1 MNGPSSKLLLP
12 EVLQKLGNLSLRA
25 RRVAEG
31 ALTGLHRSPHH
42 GASIEFAEHK
52 EYTPGDDLR
61 HIDWKAYGRFDKY
74 YVKRF
79 EQETNLQAHLLVDG
93 SASMEYRSDDVTWS
107 KREYA
112 CVLAASLAHLL
123 IRQQDSA
130 GLLTFSE
137 APVEFVPPRAT
148 TAHLSYIT
156 QALERLQGQGGTDI
170 VRALDHVAEGG
181 RRRSTVILLSD
192 LFDTSPLLLDRLKR
206 LRARG
211 HDVAVFHVLDPW
223 ELTFPFEQLTEFEDL
238 EDPSRKVVADPRGMR
253 DAYLEEMDA
262 FVGGVRRS
270 CREGDVDCIGVTTD
284 QAPDQVLLR
293 FLAPRMRGRAA

>member
-1 MNGPSSKLLLP
+1 MNGPTSQLLLP
-12 EVLQKLGNLSLRA
+12 EVLNKLGNLSLRA
-25 RRVAEG
+25 RRIVEG

-52 EYTPGDDLR
+52 EYTPGDDIR

-79 EQETNLQAHLLVDG
+79 EQETNLQGHLLVDG
-93 SASMEYRSDDVTWS
+93 SASMEYKSDDATWS

-112 CVLAASLAHLL
+112 CVLAASLAYLL

-137 APVEFVPPRAT
+137 QPDEFVPPRAT
-148 TAHLSYIT
+148 SSHLRYIT
-156 QALERLQGQGGTDI
+156 QALERLRGQGGTDI
-170 VRALDHVAEGG
+170 VRALDHVAELG
-181 RRRSTVILLSD
+181 RRRSTVIVLSD
-192 LFDTSPLLLDRLKR
+192 LFDTSPELLDRLKR

-211 HDVAVFHVLDPW
+211 HDVAVFHILDPW
-223 ELTFPFEQLTEFEDL
+223 ELTFPFESLTEFEDL
-238 EDPSRKVVADPRGMR
+238 EDPSMRVVADPRGMR

-262 FVGGVRRS
+262 FVAGVS
-270 CREGDVDCIGVTTD
+270 KACREGDVDCVTVSTD
-284 QAPDQVLLR
+284 QPPDRVLIR
-293 FLAPRMRGRAA
+293 FLAGRMRR